1 MVKVKIGFGRYNDKD
16 LLLFTDNVLS
26 KVPKLSQ
33 FSDIYPNV
41 SVVTALRDKFRDDL
55 IAAQNGGKAEI
66 ANKNQTRRGLEVVL
80 KQWGS
85 YIEDH
90 ANNNEA
96 LVIETGYLIHQKPA
110 QNAVPDTPQDVHITD
125 GALSGGVK
133 AQCKKV
139 PDATAYEL
147 RHRQDKDTDWTMAP
161 VSFVTKI
168 ELPNIAPPGTVIWV
182 QIRALNTYGHS
193 NWSDPATIMVR

>member
-16 LLLFTDNVLS
+16 LLLFAENVLS
-26 KVPKLSQ
+26 NVPKLSQ

-41 SVVTALRDKFRDDL
+41 SVVTALRDKFRNDL
-55 IAAQNGGKAEI
+55 VATQNGGKTET
-66 ANKNQTRRGLEVVL
+66 ANKNQTRKNLEVAL

-90 ANNNEA
+90 ADDNEA

-110 QNAVPDTPQDVHITD
+110 QGAVPDTPQNVHITD

-139 PDATAYEL
+139 LYATAYEL
-147 RHRQDKDTDWTMAP
+147 RHRQDKDTNWTMAP
-161 VSFVTKI
+161 VSFATKI

-182 QIRALNTYGHS
+182 QIRAINTHGHS